1 MADIRIDDT
10 GRVVLPESK
19 TLEYKF
25 DLSSPDRVLESI
37 VAFANSAGGQ
47 LVVGVADDG
56 QIVGV
61 SDPLLEEQRLA
72 NLIAD
77 SILPQLRPTIE
88 LVPAGEMTLL
98 VARVWLGQQRPYYM
112 KRLGPHQGAY
122 IRVGASDR
130 QASPAMVAELQRSA
144 EGISF
149 DQLPAARAEISDID
163 VPLLAGLLGRS
174 IDEQVLRTLRLIVED
189 QGRWVPS
196 NGGILVGCDHP
207 DMFLPH
213 AWVQCARFRGPRKR
227 DITDKA
233 NIRGPLPLAIDQ
245 VMAFFRRHAFLSS
258 KFGESPR
265 RQDVWSLPFDA
276 LQELVVN
283 ALVHSSYDDHGTPIK
298 IAFHDDQIVIESP
311 GGLVPGLTVEDMIQ
325 GTSVIRNP
333 VLARIFEELGHIEQW
348 GSGIPEVIQDLAE
361 GGLPPI
367 SIEEGRERLKI
378 TVHIVSHDPLQFEP
392 AWKVDTQVAVE
403 RHQVDTERH
412 QVSSERHQ
420 VDPDRHQ
427 VPNTLGRRGIA
438 ILSALANG
446 PLSRADT
453 LAVIGLKNSF
463 RSFQR
468 HILPLIDL
476 GFIGMTNPDN
486 PTAHTQTY
494 ALTGPGRSLLAVL
507 AEDSVGNDLS

>member
-19 TLEYKF
+19 TLEYKV

-37 VAFANSAGGQ
+37 VAFANSAGQ

-56 QIVGV
+56 QVVGV
-61 SDPLLEEQRLA
+61 SDPLVEEQRLA

-77 SILPQLRPTIE
+77 SI
-88 LVPAGEMTLL
+88 
-98 VARVWLGQQRPYYM
+98 
-112 KRLGPHQGAY
+112 
-122 IRVGASDR
+122 
-130 QASPAMVAELQRSA
+130 
-144 EGISF
+144 
-149 DQLPAARAEISDID
+149 
-163 VPLLAGLLGRS
+163 
-174 IDEQVLRTLRLIVED
+174 
-189 QGRWVPS
+189 
-196 NGGILVGCDHP
+196 
-207 DMFLPH
+207 LPH

-333 VLARIFEELGHIEQW
+333 VLARVFEELGHIEQW

-367 SIEEGRERLKI
+367 DIEEGRERLKI

-392 AWKVDTQVAVE
+392 AWKIDTQVAAE

-412 QVSSERHQ
+412 QVDMERHQVRHQVDTEGHQVSSERHQ
-420 VDPDRHQ
+420 VDLDRHQ
-427 VPNTLGRRGIA
+427 VPNTLGRHGIA
-438 ILSALANG
+438 ILNALANG
-446 PLSRADT
+446 PLSRTDT
-453 LAVIGLKNSF
+453 LAAVGLKNSF

-494 ALTGPGRSLLAVL
+494 ALTGLGRSLLAVL